1 MDYDSMS
8 TAAIKS
14 LLIDVMKERETLHYV
29 IGWLRS
35 SYCSPT
41 HEDIERAVAI
51 KQLKA
56 YEEQCSLRCAEV

>member
-8 TAAIKS
+8 TTAIKN
-14 LLIDVMKERETLHYV
+14 LLIDVMKERESLHYV
-29 IGWLRS
+29 IGWLRE

-51 KQLKA
+51 KQL
-56 YEEQCSLRCAEV
+56 EEYGV

>member
-1 MDYDSMS
+1 MDYNSMS
-8 TAAIKS
+8 TTAIKN
-14 LLIDVMKERETLHYV
+14 LLIDVMKERESLHYV

-35 SYCSPT
+35 GYCSPT

-56 YEEQCSLRCAEV
+56 YGV

>member
-1 MDYDSMS
+1 MDKEAQLTLLYDNMS

-14 LLIDVMKERETLHYV
+14 LLIDVMKERESLHYV
-29 IGWLRS
+29 IGWLRQ

-51 KQLKA
+51 KQLES
-56 YEEQCSLRCAEV
+56 YGV

>member
-14 LLIDVMKERETLHYV
+14 LLIDTMKERESLHYV

-35 SYCSPT
+35 GYCTPAD
-41 HEDIERAVAI
+41 EDIERAVAI
-51 KQLKA
+51 KQLES
-56 YEEQCSLRCAEV
+56 YGV